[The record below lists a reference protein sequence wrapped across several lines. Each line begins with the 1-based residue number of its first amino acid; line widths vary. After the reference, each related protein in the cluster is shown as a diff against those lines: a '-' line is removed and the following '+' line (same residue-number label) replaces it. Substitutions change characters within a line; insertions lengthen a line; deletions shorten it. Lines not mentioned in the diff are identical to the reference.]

1 MTGFGHGLARTAAMI
16 AAIACVL
23 LMAEVAHANA
33 RLCRQLE
40 AELSAAGRGTGQS
53 RKYDNAI
60 TAQRAQLSK
69 ARQQARGAG
78 CGFSFFG
85 AGKERCGSLN
95 ATIERMERNLEA
107 LQRKRNQIVGGDR
120 PKRARST
127 ILAAI
132 DANGCRDG
140 GDRVASRKPLR
151 KSDQDNG
158 SLFEQLFGGGVRQR
172 SPLDEGYDGE
182 RVTRILIPGAD
193 FDGGSGGSYRTL
205 CVRACDGYFFPI
217 SSASSTRDFERD
229 RKNCEAMCPGTQV
242 ELYYHH
248 AMSEESDAMVSTASG
263 KPYSEMPTA
272 YLYKQAGTQRPAGC
286 GCNAAKGFE
295 VIAGNP
301 PAEAAPAE
309 PLIATPTA
317 RPDPGADPETL
328 ANAEGGLS
336 ADALRRMLKPKPA
349 AAPAMAT
356 DQSRVRVVGPVF
368 LPDPEG
374 AIDLRAPAQRKVQ

>member
-1 MTGFGHGLARTAAMI
+1 MAGFRQRLTQVTAII
-16 AAIACVL
+16 AAVTCVL
-23 LMAEVAHANA
+23 LIAETAHANA

-53 RKYDNAI
+53 KKYDSAI
-60 TAQRAQLSK
+60 TAQRNQLSK

-95 ATIERMERNLEA
+95 ATIDRMERNLSA
-107 LQRKRNQIVGGDR
+107 LQRKRDQIAGGDR

-140 GDRVASRKPLR
+140 GERVASRKPPR
-151 KSDQDNG
+151 ESGSDSG

-172 SPLDEGYDGE
+172 TALDENYDGE

-205 CVRACDGYFFPI
+205 CVRTCDGYFFPI
-217 SSASSTRDFERD
+217 SSASSNRDFERD
-229 RKNCEAMCPGTQV
+229 QKNCEAMCPGTQV
-242 ELYYHH
+242 ELFYHH
-248 AMSEESDAMVSTASG
+248 AMGEESEAMVSTASG

-272 YLYKQAGTQRPAGC
+272 YLYKQAGTPRPEGC

-301 PAEAAPAE
+301 PADAAAAE
-309 PLIATPTA
+309 PVIPAPTT
-317 RPDPGADPETL
+317 RPDPGTDPETL
-328 ANAEGGLS
+328 ANAEGGLT
-336 ADALRRMLKPKPA
+336 ADMVRRLLKPKPA
-349 AAPAMAT
+349 GTQAAVG
-356 DQSRVRVVGPVF
+356 QSRIRVVGPVF
-368 LPDPEG
+368 LPDPQG